1 MRPLPCC
8 GGVTPPPF
16 FVERLLTMANFP
28 VSDATMVRGFVT
40 FIVLALAMPSP
51 ATAETMSFGD
61 SLGLLAKSCGA
72 EIIANCRGVNPD
84 STRLKEC
91 LSRNRD
97 VLSQQCQS
105 DYLAAFDAIQKRVA
119 ARVTVANACQRE
131 IVKVC
136 GGSTKETSKSVPCL
150 ISTPKGISNNCLKAV
165 DDAGYR

>member
-1 MRPLPCC
+1 
-8 GGVTPPPF
+8 
-16 FVERLLTMANFP
+16 
-28 VSDATMVRGFVT
+28 MVRGSIT
-40 FIVLALAMPSP
+40 LIVLALGMPSL
-51 ATAETMSFGD
+51 AAAETMSFGD

-72 EIIANCRGVNPD
+72 EIVANCRGVNPD

-97 VLSQQCQS
+97 VLSPQCQT
-105 DYLAAFDAIQKRVA
+105 DYLTAFDAILKRVA

>member
-1 MRPLPCC
+1 
-8 GGVTPPPF
+8 
-16 FVERLLTMANFP
+16 
-28 VSDATMVRGFVT
+28 
-40 FIVLALAMPSP
+40 
-51 ATAETMSFGD
+51 MSFGD

-72 EIIANCRGVNPD
+72 EIVANCRGVNPD

-97 VLSQQCQS
+97 VLSPQCQA
-105 DYLAAFDAIQKRVA
+105 DYLTAFDAILKRVA

-150 ISTPKGISNNCLKAV
+150 VSTPKGITNNCLKAV